1 MTTPPLRKVLIAN
14 RGEIALR
21 VIRACRARRLGTV
34 AVYSS
39 ADRSALHVRA
49 ADEAYHLGG
58 ASPAESYLNIGALID
73 AARRRGADAV
83 HPGYGFLSENPAFA
97 EACAR
102 TGVTFVGP
110 SPEVLA
116 LCGDKARTRRRVAAA
131 GVPVLPGT
139 DPVDDAAAISAAAQL
154 GFPLVIK
161 AAAGGGGKGIHLV
174 HEAAGL
180 PSALGLARGEA
191 RAAFG
196 DDRVYLERWLRR
208 TRHVELQVAADG
220 AGAVI
225 HLGERECSIQRRH
238 QKLIEETPSPAL
250 TSDLRE
256 DLTRAAIAA
265 ARAVGYRNVGTI
277 EFLVSDAAFYFLE
290 INARLQVEHPV
301 TEMVTG
307 TDLVGLQLAIAAGDE
322 LPIRQEDIRLA
333 GHALEC
339 RISAEDVEGGFLPRA
354 GRVGEVVL
362 PGGPGIRVD
371 GALVPGMEIS
381 RFYDPLLAKVVVWA
395 PTRIAAI
402 AAMAAALRETIIT
415 GVPTTIPFHLWALA
429 HPAFSSGNYG
439 TEFVETEWPVRPSP
453 DRHLAVLAAA
463 VLAYEEEHRIPL
475 LPPQTAASPAWI
487 ATARHEALS

>member
-1 MTTPPLRKVLIAN
+1 MRKVLIAN

-21 VIRACRARRLGTV
+21 IIRACRARRLETV

-58 ASPAESYLNIGALID
+58 ASPAESYLNIDALVD
-73 AARRRGADAV
+73 AARSRGADAV

-97 EACAR
+97 EACAEA
-102 TGVTFVGP
+102 GITFVGP
-110 SPEVLA
+110 SPDALA
-116 LCGDKARTRRRVAAA
+116 LCGDKARARRRVAAA
-131 GVPVLPGT
+131 GVPILPGT
-139 DPVDDAAAISAAAQL
+139 DPIEDAAAIPEAARL
-154 GFPLVIK
+154 GFPVVIK

-174 HEAAGL
+174 HRAADL
-180 PSALGLARGEA
+180 PGALRLARGEA

-196 DDRVYLERWLRR
+196 DDRVYLERWLLRP
-208 TRHVELQVAADG
+208 RHVELQVAADADG
-220 AGAVI
+220 TVI

-250 TSDLRE
+250 TPHLRA

-277 EFLVSDAAFYFLE
+277 EFLVTDAAFYFLE

-307 TDLVGLQLAIAAGDE
+307 IDLVGLQLTIAAGDA
-322 LPIRQEDIRLA
+322 LPMRQEDVCLA

-339 RISAEDVEGGFLPRA
+339 RISAEDVEGGFLPWA
-354 GRVGEVVL
+354 GTVGEVVL
-362 PGGPGIRVD
+362 PGGPGIRID

-381 RFYDPLLAKVVVWA
+381 RFYDPLLAKVVAWA
-395 PTRIAAI
+395 PTRGAAI

-439 TEFVETEWPVRPSP
+439 TEFVESEWPVRPQP
-453 DRHLAVLAAA
+453 DRHLAALAAA
-463 VLAYEEEHRIPL
+463 VLAYQEEHRVPL
-475 LPPQTAASPAWI
+475 LPPQSASSPAWI
-487 ATARHEALS
+487 AAARREALS